1 MLAASAVD
9 SMLKDKGYK
18 EGSLYKRIDTAA
30 ADHLIT
36 DGMAQ
41 WAHQVRL
48 KANQQRHADEDIP
61 LPSTDD
67 ARQTLE
73 FVMALA
79 QFLFV
84 LPARISRGIEESK

>member
-41 WAHQVRL
+41 WAH
-48 KANQQRHADEDIP
+48 
-61 LPSTDD
+61 PS
-67 ARQTLE
+67 
-73 FVMALA
+73 
-79 QFLFV
+79 
-84 LPARISRGIEESK
+84 PIESEPTKTC